1 MAVVLRRIFVAIMC
15 IGITLS
21 AVDALGLLCEYD
33 CASEVE
39 HSHRHQAAVQNAP
52 HAEPDQ
58 HHQLLSSDFEL
69 AAGSSHSDTDCSS
82 INALVVAT
90 GTTPDLP
97 SPGRVEVDLSAAESP
112 FTPTDG
118 HFAVA
123 VCGSPPLEINSS
135 IQAASVSLRI

>member
-1 MAVVLRRIFVAIMC
+1 MAVLLRRIFVAVMC

-39 HSHRHQAAVQNAP
+39 HFHDHEAAAQNSPRAV
-52 HAEPDQ
+52 ADQ
-58 HHQLLSSDFEL
+58 HHHLSTSDFEL

-82 INALVVAT
+82 ISALVIAT
-90 GTTPDLP
+90 STAPDLP
-97 SPGRVEVDLSAAESP
+97 SPGRAGIDLASAES
-112 FTPTDG
+112 FFASSDG
-118 HFAVA
+118 HFSVV
-123 VCGSPPLEINSS
+123 VCGSPPLASNSF

>member
-1 MAVVLRRIFVAIMC
+1 MAVVLRRIFVAVMC

-33 CASEVE
+33 CTSEVE
-39 HSHRHQAAVQNAP
+39 HSRHHQAAAHNAP

-58 HHQLLSSDFEL
+58 HHHLSTSDFEL
-69 AAGSSHSDTDCSS
+69 AAGSSHSDRDCSS
-82 INALVVAT
+82 ISALVVAT

-97 SPGRVEVDLSAAESP
+97 SPGRAEVDLAAESS
-112 FTPTDG
+112 FTRTDG
-118 HFAVA
+118 HFAVV
-123 VCGSPPLEINSS
+123 VCGSRPLAINSS